1 MPLGLKMSQE
11 VLDNLVGILTLMLI
25 ACFLHTQVGLLPQEA
40 SVMAMERHRPF
51 CLALPFLSFPFLS
64 SPLLSSPLLSSPLLS
79 SPLLSFPFLFYTTQ
93 GMLFGAADRACA
105 LCCMHGRSDQ
115 TPTGMLE
122 NASLCSNH

>member
-51 CLALPFLSFPFLS
+51 CLALPC
-64 SPLLSSPLLSSPLLS
+64 LSSPLLS

>member
-64 SPLLSSPLLSSPLLS
+64 SPLLSSPLLSFPF
-79 SPLLSFPFLFYTTQ
+79 LSFPFLSFPTQ
-93 GMLFGAADRACA
+93 PKACCLVLLIAHVLCAVCMVGQTRPQLACLRMQACA
-105 LCCMHGRSDQ
+105 A
-115 TPTGMLE
+115 TTK
-122 NASLCSNH
+122 